1 MVQLSQF
8 NQEIW
13 EDWSYLDFYPS
24 GNVWDEGHD
33 DDEETE
39 EPDRQRGEDGGVN
52 SEIISDY
59 KMPEIDYHQKMY
71 SMYIAVV

>member
-1 MVQLSQF
+1 MKLHYDEAPVLSQHP
-8 NQEIW
+8 
-13 EDWSYLDFYPS
+13 DD
-24 GNVWDEGHD
+24 NVWDEGHD

-39 EPDRQRGEDGGVN
+39 EPDRQRGEDGGVD
-52 SEIISDY
+52 SEMISDY